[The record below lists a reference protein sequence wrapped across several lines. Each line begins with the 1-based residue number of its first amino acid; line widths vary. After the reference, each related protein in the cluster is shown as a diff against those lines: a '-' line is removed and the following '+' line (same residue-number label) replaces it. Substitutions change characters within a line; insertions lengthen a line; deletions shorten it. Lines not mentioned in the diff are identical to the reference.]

1 MKRFYGRL
9 KDGLP
14 KDEALRA
21 AQIDLIRGSIR
32 ATEQDDEE
40 RGVKRL
46 AKSEDESAVG
56 RYASPYYW
64 AAFELFGDW
73 R

>member
-1 MKRFYGRL
+1 MQRFYSYLRSG
-9 KDGLP
+9 KS

-21 AQIDLIRGSIR
+21 AQIDQIRG
-32 ATEQDDEE
+32 
-40 RGVKRL
+40 
-46 AKSEDESAVG
+46 KSGS
-56 RYASPYYW
+56 SHPFYW

>member
-1 MKRFYGRL
+1 MARFYRHRAAGR
-9 KDGLP
+9 P

-21 AQIDLIRGSIR
+21 AQIGLIREPIR
-32 ATEQDDEE
+32 ITAANGQVVEID
-40 RGVKRL
+40 
-46 AKSEDESAVG
+46 ASA
-56 RYASPYYW
+56 PFFW

>member
-1 MKRFYGRL
+1 MKRFYSYLRGG
-9 KDGLP
+9 KP

-21 AQIDLIRGSIR
+21 AQIDQIREKSGS
-32 ATEQDDEE
+32 AH
-40 RGVKRL
+40 
-46 AKSEDESAVG
+46 
-56 RYASPYYW
+56 PFYW